1 MLWESKPLLWWNA
14 LLYCSLQLAK
24 YFIGDYTLKCSIGDQ
39 AWKLFLF
46 LTGQTVQELLAG
58 VLWESRERKGKPG
71 HKRQD
76 VEEEEEHMV
85 VSPLLET

>member
-1 MLWESKPLLWWNA
+1 MLH
-14 LLYCSLQLAK
+14 
-24 YFIGDYTLKCSIGDQ
+24 I
-39 AWKLFLF
+39 WKLFLF

-71 HKRQD
+71 HKRHD
-76 VEEEEEHMV
+76 IEEEEEHMV